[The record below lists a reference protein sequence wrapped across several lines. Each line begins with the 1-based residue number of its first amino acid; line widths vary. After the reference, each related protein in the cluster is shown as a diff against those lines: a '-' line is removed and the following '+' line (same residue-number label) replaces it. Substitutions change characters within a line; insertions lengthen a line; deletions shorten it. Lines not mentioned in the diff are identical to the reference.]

1 MCDKNFGRF
10 YCIDHP
16 LVKSMLSIPQLEP
29 LINFKI
35 CFPIFM
41 SNPPRHCEPFDAR
54 KRTYFPL
61 LSSLVWPITSLVR
74 SGRVGQESGPITRP
88 QSRHSRPSRPHT
100 VGVPAVALGWQE
112 GQRQVLDTRIQKY
125 RNVLEKLQRRH
136 RRPR

>member
-1 MCDKNFGRF
+1 MVFAIIILAGFIALIILWSKAWYQF
-10 YCIDHP
+10 H
-16 LVKSMLSIPQLEP
+16 SLSYSSI
-29 LINFKI
+29 FKYQFI

-41 SNPPRHCEPFDAR
+41 SIPSRHCEPFDAR

-61 LSSLVWPITSLVR
+61 LCSLVWPITSLVR

-125 RNVLEKLQRRH
+125 RNVL
-136 RRPR
+136 